1 MGFKMLDLLSA
12 LLTTVGSIILA
23 IRLYIIMKHF
33 TLALN
38 VHEDSINKLIRLS
51 NDPDP
56 ITFGFTGATNPLEI
70 FSKGKGLKLMVFG
83 FGCMGMGGV
92 LKLIELVLAFFQCS

>member
-23 IRLYIIMKHF
+23 IRLYIIMKHV

-51 NDPDP
+51 NDPDA
-56 ITFGFTGATNPLEI
+56 ISFGFTGATNPLEI
-70 FSKGKGLKLMVFG
+70 FSKGKGLRLMVFG
-83 FGCMGMGGV
+83 FGCMGMGGA
-92 LKLIELVLAFFQCS
+92 LKLFELGIAFFECS